1 MYQTTTNSKCGAP
14 DEGRLDAHGERDV
27 TDDVE
32 NLVDREQLLAERL
45 DELVLALGAR
55 RQEIEKRRHVTTRRV
70 VVAAR

>member
-1 MYQTTTNSKCGAP
+1 MHQTTTNSKCSAP
-14 DEGRLDAHGERDV
+14 DEGRLDAHGERDI

-32 NLVDREQLLAERL
+32 NLVDRQQLLAERL

-55 RQEIEKRRHVTTRRV
+55 RQEVEQRRHVTTRRV

>member
-1 MYQTTTNSKCGAP
+1 MFRTVTKAAGGAP

-32 NLVDREQLLAERL
+32 NLVDRQQLLAERL